1 MITNRVCSDR
11 KRGNGFKLKKDAFR
25 VAVRKVFT
33 MRMVK
38 HKNRFPRAVLNASS
52 LETFKAMFDGALN
65 NEIWLHMSL
74 LILR

>member
-25 VAVRKVFT
+25 LAVRKVFT

-38 HKNRFPRAVLNASS
+38 HKNRFPRGVLNASS
-52 LETFKAMFDGALN
+52 LETFMFDGALN

-74 LILR
+74 LILK